1 MPGTVQRK
9 RDLFFMMM
17 DKWDK
22 LYNYLNDFRL
32 AIAPD
37 ETTPYDERNDR
48 QIIADVLD
56 DVMEEMNK
64 LDKQG

>member
-1 MPGTVQRK
+1 
-9 RDLFFMMM
+9 MMM

-48 QIIADVLD
+48 QIIVDVLD